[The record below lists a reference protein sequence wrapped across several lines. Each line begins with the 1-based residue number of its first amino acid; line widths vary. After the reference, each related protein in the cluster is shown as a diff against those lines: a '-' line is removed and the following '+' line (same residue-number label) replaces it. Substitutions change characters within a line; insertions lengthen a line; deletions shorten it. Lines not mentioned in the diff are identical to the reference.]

1 MVHAVH
7 SRLWL
12 SVFGR
17 IGVGNANI
25 GPSSWIHSRYLT
37 IYLTD
42 LPLLAGTIAGTNCGH
57 NQVTIA
63 GTHPCLS
70 YLGSQDRIYDL
81 KYFVYSS
88 ILLCR
93 CPCIRNLLKFKFS
106 TCLTNS
112 HELPYRFWHAAA
124 IYMYHW
130 IATSH
135 EHSWTTVEST
145 LTSAVHKQETMMR
158 NRAT

>member
-7 SRLWL
+7 SRFWL

-17 IGVGNANI
+17 IGVGSANI

-42 LPLLAGTIAGTNCGH
+42 LPLLAGTIVGTIAGTNCGH

-63 GTHPCLS
+63 GTHPRLS
-70 YLGSQDRIYDL
+70 YPGSQDPYIWL
-81 KYFVYSS
+81 E
-88 ILLCR
+88 ILCVLH
-93 CPCIRNLLKFKFS
+93 LLKFKFS

-135 EHSWTTVEST
+135 EHSWTTVKST